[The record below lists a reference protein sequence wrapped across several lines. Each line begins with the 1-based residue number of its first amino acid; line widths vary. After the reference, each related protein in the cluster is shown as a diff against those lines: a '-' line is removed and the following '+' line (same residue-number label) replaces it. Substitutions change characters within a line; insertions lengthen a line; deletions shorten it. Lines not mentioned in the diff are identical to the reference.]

1 MSTELAIAVIIAIVG
16 GGTGFAALINAWR
29 TSGPT
34 ADKYTA
40 DASATIVGGANDVV
54 TMLREQMADL
64 HSRLDQAEARIL
76 LLETE
81 VGTWEVWAERVLD
94 LLDRALGMMADRKGV
109 RGSPTTW
116 KRSRHPS
123 AAAPRAQGGL
133 TMARYCPEHVTQED
147 GSECEWEHCWAATG
161 AWLAAG
167 ASGGAK
173 TPTPVTFCSRAG
185 KSPCQNGGLS
195 DMIRGL
201 MTMDLWGRCKYRAD
215 VPKADLRALL
225 MRRSG
230 ALVALEIDMDSW
242 PESNG
247 DEYHSIGVI
256 CGGGTGPNKGQV
268 KTMDPAEHRYNW
280 RDVDGVIAAAAEY
293 NREHRELPGTID
305 ALIVLPP
312 MED

>member
-1 MSTELAIAVIIAIVG
+1 
-16 GGTGFAALINAWR
+16 
-29 TSGPT
+29 
-34 ADKYTA
+34 
-40 DASATIVGGANDVV
+40 
-54 TMLREQMADL
+54 
-64 HSRLDQAEARIL
+64 
-76 LLETE
+76 
-81 VGTWEVWAERVLD
+81 
-94 LLDRALGMMADRKGV
+94 
-109 RGSPTTW
+109 
-116 KRSRHPS
+116 
-123 AAAPRAQGGL
+123 
-133 TMARYCPEHVTQED
+133 MARYCPEHVTQED

-167 ASGGAK
+167 ASGGTK

-268 KTMDPAEHRYNW
+268 KTMDPLSTATTGATWTASSPPPPSTTESTESCRAPSMPSSCCPRW
-280 RDVDGVIAAAAEY
+280 RS
-293 NREHRELPGTID
+293 RP
-305 ALIVLPP
+305 
-312 MED
+312 